1 MASALAE
8 SATLR
13 AVAAAVVQHGRNV
26 LGAAAGEVL
35 LLSGSSLV
43 TLYADAPAVPA
54 QISLQAGLCTTDV
67 VANREPVFV
76 SSFDEWQE
84 RFSRSA
90 TQAADGGYVSS
101 ATLPLLVDGA
111 VMGTVAFHFTAPVNF
126 DDEYRALLLSV
137 AQQCA
142 QALDRARVYE
152 AAQQARAEAEAANR
166 MKDEFVSIVSH
177 ELRTPLN
184 AIIGWTSLL
193 QQQGALDDD
202 GRERAVQSVADNAAR
217 QLRLVQDLLD
227 FSRLQAGRMSLDVED
242 IDLRTLIRGVVETI
256 LPTAAGSRLQ
266 IDVQPIPAIKV
277 RGDATRLEQVF
288 LNLLGNAVKF
298 TPAGGQVRVGVRA
311 GEGSVEI
318 TVGDTGEG
326 IDPAFLPH
334 MFEAFRQAETSRS
347 SRHGGVGL
355 GLSIAK
361 QLVEAHNG
369 NIRAESGGPGC
380 GATFIV
386 SLPVAA
392 TIAASTSGV
401 VH

>member
-1 MASALAE
+1 VAS
-8 SATLR
+8 
-13 AVAAAVVQHGRNV
+13 
-26 LGAAAGEVL
+26 
-35 LLSGSSLV
+35 
-43 TLYADAPAVPA
+43 
-54 QISLQAGLCTTDV
+54 
-67 VANREPVFV
+67 REPVFV

-84 RFSRSA
+84 RYSRSA
-90 TQAADGGYVSS
+90 TLAADGGYVSS

-142 QALDRARVYE
+142 QALDRARLYE

-193 QQQGALDDD
+193 QQGALDPDA
-202 GRERAVQSVADNAAR
+202 RERAVQSVADNAAR

-227 FSRLQAGRMSLDVED
+227 FSRLQAGRMNLDLEE

-311 GEGSVEI
+311 GDGSVEI
-318 TVGDTGEG
+318 SVGDTGEG

-334 MFEAFRQAETSRS
+334 MFDAFRQAETSRS
-347 SRHGGVGL
+347 ARHGGVGL

-361 QLVEAHNG
+361 ELVEAHNG
-369 NIRAESGGPGC
+369 TIRAESGGPGC

-392 TIAASTSGV
+392 SLAASTSGV